1 MSVFSRRRSTPSVN
15 WRTGSPISRSST
27 PDSLFSISSENNCQ
41 SDQIDK
47 RPEFRTAYKL
57 FRADKII
64 QNQKSHK
71 NLSRMQIEYKIEK
84 QWKNLSK
91 KRRQIFKN
99 RSDEQR
105 RNWLRHIFEESD
117 DESLSDI
124 EKI

>member
-1 MSVFSRRRSTPSVN
+1 MSVFSRRPSTPSIN
-15 WRTGSPISRSST
+15 WRTGSSMSRSST
-27 PDSLFSISSENNCQ
+27 PDSLFSISSGDSCQ
-41 SDQIDK
+41 SDQIDT

-64 QNQKSHK
+64 QHQKSHK

-99 RSDEQR
+99 RSNEER
-105 RNWLRHIFEESD
+105 RNWLRHIFEESG

-124 EKI
+124 E